1 MTKIR
6 NLSEKYGLWPILAL
20 AAFLRFSN
28 LAKRDFW
35 YDEAFTGI
43 AVRSGWNEM
52 FKELINDIHPPFYY
66 ILTKLFGGFFD
77 YNVFGLRLF
86 SVIFG
91 LLAVWLVYL
100 VAKEIFD
107 KETGLWSALIAAVAP
122 IAIQYSQEARMYS
135 LLVCLF
141 LIAALFFLKGL
152 KTGSKKYFLIW
163 GVFLGLA
170 ALTHYMAIIISPIF
184 LIILALKFF
193 NSPENQARGWSALG
207 GKIVKGTLYGCSAAF
222 LVFLPWLNNFI
233 FQLSNL
239 KEKELTWVTPAKISD
254 IFLNIQMF
262 LFGTPLGEMSQGMPQ
277 PNAMFFASPTT
288 ILLAVVVLISLIT
301 AAVVKKRGL
310 NGLLAAVFAFGS
322 LLIVYSLSLAGKQY
336 FVSRYLLPAGFFTF
350 ILIGAWLAQTRQK
363 TAIACFL
370 AYILILFFGINYQT
384 YSTGWNE
391 ILKEKREYAG
401 NNIYVLNSFDYAIAK
416 YYLGDEKL
424 FLYNI
429 DWPQYNPQNW
439 AGIGKN
445 IKRTEDYQIIKK
457 DSDALVF
464 SNGEISKINPT
475 EISIA
480 KKYNNILIYKFR

>member
-1 MTKIR
+1 MTR
-6 NLSEKYGLWPILAL
+6 LRSLFEKYGLWPIMAL
-20 AAFLRFSN
+20 AALLRFSN

-43 AVRSGWNEM
+43 VVRSGWSEM

-66 ILTKLFGGFFD
+66 ILVKLFGRFFN

-86 SVIFG
+86 SVVFG

-100 VAKEIFD
+100 LAKEIFD
-107 KETGLWSALIAAVAP
+107 RETGLWSALIAAIAP

-141 LIAALFFLKGL
+141 LTATLFFLKGL
-152 KTGSKKYFLIW
+152 ETGSKKYFLIW
-163 GVFLGLA
+163 GIFLGLA
-170 ALTHYMAIIISPIF
+170 ALTHYMAIIMSPIF

-193 NSPENQARGWSALG
+193 SSPEKK
-207 GKIVKGTLYGCSAAF
+207 KIIKGVLYGCGAAF
-222 LVFLPWLNNFI
+222 LVFLPWLNNFN
-233 FQLSNL
+233 FQLNNL

-262 LFGTPLGEMSQGMPQ
+262 LFGTPLGEMSQGVPQ
-277 PNAMFFASPTT
+277 PNVMFFALPTT
-288 ILLAVVVLISLIT
+288 VLLAVVILISLIT
-301 AAVVKKRGL
+301 VAVVKKRGL
-310 NGLLAAVFAFGS
+310 NGLLAAVFSFGS
-322 LLIVYSLSLAGKQY
+322 LLIVYGLSLAGKQY
-336 FVSRYLLPAGFFTF
+336 FVSRYLLPAGFFFF
-350 ILIGAWLAQTRQK
+350 ILIGAWLSQTKQK
-363 TAIACFL
+363 TAISCFL
-370 AYILILFFGINYQT
+370 AYLLILNFGINYST
-384 YSTGWNE
+384 YSTGWNK
-391 ILKEKREYAG
+391 IAEKKYADHD
-401 NNIYVLNSFDYAIAK
+401 IYVLNSFDYVIAK

-445 IKRTEDYQIIKK
+445 IKRIEDYQIIKK
-457 DSDALVF
+457 DSNALIF
-464 SNGEISKINPT
+464 SNGEISKINSA

-480 KKYNNILIYKFR
+480 QKYDNILVYKFR

>member
-6 NLSEKYGLWPILAL
+6 NLSEKYGLWPILTL

-43 AVRSGWNEM
+43 AVRSGWNGM
-52 FKELINDIHPPFYY
+52 FKELINDIHPPLYY
-66 ILTKLFGGFFD
+66 ILVKIFGDFFN

-86 SVIFG
+86 SAIFG

-107 KETGLWSALIAAVAP
+107 KETGLWSALIAAIAP
-122 IAIQYSQEARMYS
+122 IALQYSQEARMYS

-141 LIAALFFLKGL
+141 LAAALFFLKGL

-170 ALTHYMAIIISPIF
+170 VLTHYMAIIMSPIF
-184 LIILALKFF
+184 LIILILKFF
-193 NSPENQARGWSALG
+193 SSPEKI
-207 GKIVKGTLYGCSAAF
+207 KIVKGMLYGCGVAF

-233 FQLSNL
+233 FQLNNL

-254 IFLNIQMF
+254 IFLNVQMF
-262 LFGTPLGEMSQGMPQ
+262 LFGTPLGEMSQGVPQ
-277 PNAMFFASPTT
+277 PNPMFFASPTT
-288 ILLAVVVLISLIT
+288 VLLAVAIAISLIT

-310 NGLLAAVFAFGS
+310 NGLLAAVFALGS
-322 LLIVYSLSLAGKQY
+322 LLIVYGFSLAGKQY
-336 FVSRYLLPAGFFTF
+336 FVSRYLLAAAFFTF
-350 ILIGAWLAQTRQK
+350 ILVGAWLAQNRPK
-363 TAIACFL
+363 TAISCFV
-370 AYILILFFGINYQT
+370 AYVLILFFGVNYQT

-391 ILKEKREYAG
+391 IIKEKREYAG
-401 NNIYVLNSFDYAIAK
+401 NNIYVLNSFDYGIAK
-416 YYLGDEKL
+416 YYLGEEKL

-445 IKRTEDYQIIKK
+445 IKRIEDYQVMKK
-457 DSDALVF
+457 DSNALVF
-464 SNGEISKINPT
+464 SNGEISKINPI
-475 EISIA
+475 EILVV
-480 KKYNNILIYKFR
+480 KKYDNILIYKFQ